1 MHLENPIVFLVDDD
15 PLVLKAVPRALESH
29 GLTVRAFS
37 SAEEFLLEF
46 NNEHGCLVLDLSLP
60 ETSGLEL
67 QAKLKQQECGIPVI
81 FITGHGGIPE
91 SVKALRAGAIDFL
104 EKPFR
109 TERLVESIYEAVQQD
124 AGCRERIK
132 QKHEKQKRLSGL
144 TNRELVVLKLLV
156 KNADVPSSK
165 EIAHVLD
172 ISHRTVEQHRSRI
185 LEKIGVSSVWELRAD
200 LDAFDLFS

>member
-1 MHLENPIVFLVDDD
+1 M
-15 PLVLKAVPRALESH
+15 
-29 GLTVRAFS
+29 
-37 SAEEFLLEF
+37 
-46 NNEHGCLVLDLSLP
+46 
-60 ETSGLEL
+60 
-67 QAKLKQQECGIPVI
+67 
-81 FITGHGGIPE
+81 
-91 SVKALRAGAIDFL
+91 
-104 EKPFR
+104 
-109 TERLVESIYEAVQQD
+109 QQD
-124 AGCRERIK
+124 TGCRERIK